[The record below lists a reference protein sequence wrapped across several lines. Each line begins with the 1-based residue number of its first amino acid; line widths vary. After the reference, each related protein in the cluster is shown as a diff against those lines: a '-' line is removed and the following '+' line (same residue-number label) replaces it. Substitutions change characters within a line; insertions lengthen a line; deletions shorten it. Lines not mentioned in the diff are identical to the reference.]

1 MGQGTTFTLY
11 FPVTREEMIAPQ
23 QKKWMEEY
31 MGHGETV
38 LVVDDITEQ
47 RDVASALLK
56 KLGYKVHAVAN
67 GEEAVEYLRQ
77 NKADIIVLDM
87 IMVPGIDG
95 LETYQKILEI
105 NPKQKAVIVSGF
117 SETDRVKEAQKLG
130 AGAYIR
136 KPYVMESIG
145 MAIRNELQR

>member
-1 MGQGTTFTLY
+1 
-11 FPVTREEMIAPQ
+11 MIAPQ